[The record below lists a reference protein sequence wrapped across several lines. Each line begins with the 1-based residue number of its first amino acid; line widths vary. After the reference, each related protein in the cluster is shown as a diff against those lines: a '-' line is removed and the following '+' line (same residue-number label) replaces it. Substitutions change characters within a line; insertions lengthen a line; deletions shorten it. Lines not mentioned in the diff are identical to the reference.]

1 MLENER
7 RRQAEIMRSRLAEQ
21 RFRRRKN
28 LKKTHD
34 DEMKEAEKL
43 ILDAAGQIHNLTVEE
58 TALFKEKIAP
68 LYSDAREQFG
78 DIPFDLLENN

>member
-1 MLENER
+1 
-7 RRQAEIMRSRLAEQ
+7 
-21 RFRRRKN
+21 
-28 LKKTHD
+28 
-34 DEMKEAEKL
+34 MKEAEKL